1 MTAAAAA
8 ASPPKGGD
16 GGEGRNDA
24 ARPAGKRRIICLDF
38 EAVERKNEGKKER
51 RKGRRKSER
60 KDGETA
66 SDAAPDAARITEAG
80 CESVSEDIERA
91 ILNPIQLNREVFF
104 KKMGKM

>member
-8 ASPPKGGD
+8 ASPPK

-51 RKGRRKSER
+51 RKGRKSER
-60 KDGETA
+60 KERETA

-80 CESVSEDIERA
+80 CVSVSEDIERA
-91 ILNPIQLNREVFF
+91 ILNPIQLNREVL